1 MPSIIN
7 KKQQVRGFIWLLA
20 SFFVI
25 FSILAGVI
33 FLSYTRTVF
42 LSADNAINQAIRL
55 YDNEGLLSTSE
66 NDVKKSQP
74 IASSSTRADTWSFDK
89 NGKLIVDTS
98 VTDPRQKA
106 MQKALQATVK
116 FKKSTLTDKAETYKI
131 AGNYYRVIGVKFKK
145 NAAKS
150 YDTIAA
156 NGLIMVNVTDTMIN
170 LAHFKKVLFWSF
182 GLFGLLAVLVSYI
195 ISRFNMRPILKSW
208 QQQQDFVNNAAHE
221 LRTPM
226 AVIQGKLENML
237 MKPESTV
244 RDQSNAIILSLSEVR
259 RLTSLTNNMLT
270 LAKSG
275 SNMTKIEKK
284 ATNVSEFLGEII
296 APYEEMAQFDGKK
309 VTLNVDVDQEVF
321 IDQKRIHQLLVLLLD
336 NALKYS
342 DEGALVSVKAGIE
355 KKKFILSVADTGR
368 GISDEA
374 KKHVFDRFYREDKT
388 GNRETGGT
396 GLGLSIAEWVVQ
408 AHGGKITVLDNTP
421 QGTIFRIALPL

>member
-7 KKQQVRGFIWLLA
+7 KKQLVGGFIWLLA

-25 FSILAGVI
+25 FSIFAGVI

-106 MQKALQATVK
+106 MAKALQATVK

-150 YDTIAA
+150 YDTIAV
-156 NGLIMVNVTDTMIN
+156 NGMIMVNVTDTMIN

-182 GLFGLLAVLVSYI
+182 GLFGLMAVLVSYV

-237 MKPESTV
+237 MKPEATV

>member
-106 MQKALQATVK
+106 MAKALQATVK

-150 YDTIAA
+150 YDTIAV
-156 NGLIMVNVTDTMIN
+156 NGMIMVNVTDTMIN

-182 GLFGLLAVLVSYI
+182 GLFGLMAVLVSYV

-237 MKPESTV
+237 MKPEATV

-284 ATNVSEFLGEII
+284 ATNASEFLGEII

>member
-25 FSILAGVI
+25 FSILASVI

-42 LSADNAINQAIRL
+42 QSADNAINEAIRL
-55 YDNEGLLSTSE
+55 YDNQGLLSTSD
-66 NDVKKSQP
+66 NNVKKSQP
-74 IASSSTRADTWSFDK
+74 IVSSSTRADTWSFDK

-98 VTDPRQKA
+98 VTDPIQKA

-309 VTLNVDVDQEVF
+309 VTLNVDVDQKVF

>member
-106 MQKALQATVK
+106 MAKALQATVK

-150 YDTIAA
+150 YDTIAV
-156 NGLIMVNVTDTMIN
+156 NGMIMVNVTDTMIN

-182 GLFGLLAVLVSYI
+182 GLFGLMAVLVSYV

-237 MKPESTV
+237 MKPEATV

-284 ATNVSEFLGEII
+284 ATNVSDFLGEII

>member
-106 MQKALQATVK
+106 MAKALQATVK

-150 YDTIAA
+150 YDTIAV
-156 NGLIMVNVTDTMIN
+156 NGMIMVNVTDTMIN

-182 GLFGLLAVLVSYI
+182 GLFGLMAVLVSYV

-221 LRTPM
+221 LRIPM

-237 MKPESTV
+237 MKPEATV

>member
-106 MQKALQATVK
+106 MAKALQATVK

-182 GLFGLLAVLVSYI
+182 GLFGLMAVLVSYV

-237 MKPESTV
+237 MKPEATV

-408 AHGGKITVLDNTP
+408 AHDGKITVLDNTP

>member
-106 MQKALQATVK
+106 MAKALQATVK

-150 YDTIAA
+150 YDTIAV
-156 NGLIMVNVTDTMIN
+156 NGMIMVNVTDTMIN

-182 GLFGLLAVLVSYI
+182 GLFGLMAVLVSYV

-237 MKPESTV
+237 MKPEATV

-421 QGTIFRIALPL
+421 QGTIFRTALPL

>member
-25 FSILAGVI
+25 FSILASVI

-42 LSADNAINQAIRL
+42 QSADNAINEAIRL
-55 YDNEGLLSTSE
+55 YDNQGLLSTSD
-66 NDVKKSQP
+66 NNVKKSQP
-74 IASSSTRADTWSFDK
+74 IVSSSTRADTWSFDK

-275 SNMTKIEKK
+275 SNMTKIE
-284 ATNVSEFLGEII
+284 
-296 APYEEMAQFDGKK
+296 
-309 VTLNVDVDQEVF
+309 
-321 IDQKRIHQLLVLLLD
+321 
-336 NALKYS
+336 
-342 DEGALVSVKAGIE
+342 
-355 KKKFILSVADTGR
+355 
-368 GISDEA
+368 
-374 KKHVFDRFYREDKT
+374 
-388 GNRETGGT
+388 
-396 GLGLSIAEWVVQ
+396 
-408 AHGGKITVLDNTP
+408 
-421 QGTIFRIALPL
+421 

>member
-42 LSADNAINQAIRL
+42 QSADNAINQSINM
-55 YDNEGLLSTSE
+55 YDGQGLLSTSE

-74 IASSSTRADTWSFDK
+74 IENSNTRANIWLFDK
-89 NGKLIVDTS
+89 KGKLIIDDTT
-98 VTDPRQKA
+98 TDPQQMVLPKFLQK
-106 MQKALQATVK
+106 TVK
-116 FKKSTLTDKAETYKI
+116 FKSSLMVDKAETRKI
-131 AGNYYRVIGVKFKK
+131 AGNYYRVVGVKFKK
-145 NAAKS
+145 NAVKI
-150 YDTIAA
+150 YGTTAA

-237 MKPESTV
+237 MKPEATV

-284 ATNVSEFLGEII
+284 PTNVSEFLSNII
-296 APYEEMAQFDGKK
+296 APYEEMAQFDGKT
-309 VTLNVDVDQEVF
+309 VTLDVDVGQDVL

-342 DEGALVSVKAGIE
+342 DEGATVAVTAGIE

-396 GLGLSIAEWVVQ
+396 GLGLSIAAWVVQ
-408 AHGGKITVLDNTP
+408 AHGGKITVLDNIP

>member
-89 NGKLIVDTS
+89 NDKLIVDTS

-106 MQKALQATVK
+106 MAKALQATVK

-150 YDTIAA
+150 YDTIAV
-156 NGLIMVNVTDTMIN
+156 NGMIMVNVTDTMIN

-182 GLFGLLAVLVSYI
+182 GLFGLMAVLVSYV

-237 MKPESTV
+237 MKPEATV